1 MSIEIRNIHKQF
13 GDFQALGDVSLDIH
27 SGELIA
33 LLGPSGCGKT
43 TLLRIIAG
51 LEIADSGTIL
61 FSGEDTTHV
70 HVRERQV
77 GFVFQHYA
85 LFRHM
90 SVFENVAFGLRVK
103 PRNERPSEAQIKQK
117 VHDLLS
123 LVQLDWLADRYP
135 SQLSGG
141 QRQRIAL
148 ARALAVE
155 PKVLLLDEPFGALD
169 AKVRKE
175 LRRWL
180 RRLHDDLNVTTIFVT
195 HDQEEAL
202 EVADRV
208 VVMNKGH
215 VEQVG
220 SPQDVWEHPA
230 SPFVYGFLGDVN
242 LFHGR
247 AHEGEMHIGV
257 DKQTVSFASP
267 EHSGAQDA
275 KAYAYVRPHDFDV
288 RRYTT
293 GDEGIVAQLSRA
305 IVVGPI
311 ARLEL
316 VAAEGDSPS
325 DEQIIEAQIPASQ
338 YYEQNF
344 AEGETLILTPRKV
357 KVFTL

>member
-1 MSIEIRNIHKQF
+1 MSIEIRNVSKQF
-13 GDFQALGDVSLDIH
+13 GDFQALRDINLH
-27 SGELIA
+27 IDSGELIA

-51 LEIADSGTIL
+51 LESADQGSIL
-61 FSGEDTTHV
+61 FSGEDTTDV

-90 SVFENVAFGLRVK
+90 TVFENVAFGLRVK
-103 PRNERPSEAQIKQK
+103 PRSQRPSEAQIKAK
-117 VHDLLS
+117 VHELLS

-180 RRLHDDLNVTTIFVT
+180 RRLHDELHVTSIFVT

-208 VVMNKGH
+208 VLMNKGQ
-215 VEQVG
+215 VEQAG
-220 SPQDVWEHPA
+220 TPQQVWDQPA

-247 AHEGEMHIGV
+247 AHEGLLHLDGV
-257 DKQTVSFASP
+257 AIDTP
-267 EHSGAQDA
+267 EHAAARDAQ
-275 KAYAYVRPHDFDV
+275 AYAYVRPHDLEV
-288 RRYTT
+288 ERWQP
-293 GDEGIVAQLSRA
+293 GASGIVATLERA

-316 VAAEGDSPS
+316 QPEDPQVPS
-325 DEQIIEAQIPASQ
+325 GHDPLIEAQIPA
-338 YYEQNF
+338 ERF
-344 AEGETLILTPRKV
+344 RELGFKEGEKLVLSPKKAR
-357 KVFTL
+357 VFLKPGA